1 MIKAILTGFEPFDG
15 NGFNPSWEAV
25 ERVNAPEG
33 VELRRLRLPV
43 VYQKAPAL
51 LLKEMREW
59 APDLV
64 ICVGLA
70 EGRAEVTPERI
81 AINVMDETIPDN
93 EGFFP
98 HGDPIDPAG
107 ETAYLTKL
115 PVHAIVDA
123 LKAEGIP
130 AKISNTAG
138 VYVCNNLMYG
148 LLQAIADEP
157 LMHGVRGGFI
167 HVPATEEMG
176 LAETVPT
183 LPLDT
188 LVRALET
195 ALRVCLEG

>member
-1 MIKAILTGFEPFDG
+1 MKVIMTGFEPFDG

-25 ERVNAPEG
+25 KQVKAPEG
-33 VELRRLRLPV
+33 AEIRKLHLPV
-43 VYQKAPAL
+43 VYQKAPAVL
-51 LLKEMREW
+51 RKEMLEW
-59 APDLV
+59 VPDIV

-81 AINVMDETIPDN
+81 AVNVMDETIPDN
-93 EGFFP
+93 EGSFP

-115 PVHAIVDA
+115 PVHAIEAA

-148 LLQAIADEP
+148 LLQAIAEEP
-157 LMHGVRGGFI
+157 LLRGVKGGFI
-167 HVPATEEMG
+167 HVPATKEMG
-176 LAETVPT
+176 LADSVPV
-183 LPLDT
+183 LPLET
-188 LVRALET
+188 LVKALEIS
-195 ALRVCLEG
+195 LEVSMK

>member
-1 MIKAILTGFEPFDG
+1 MRVILTGFEPFDG

-25 ERVNAPEG
+25 KQVKAPEG
-33 VELRRLRLPV
+33 VEIRKLHLPV
-43 VYQKAPAL
+43 VYQKAPAI
-51 LLKEMREW
+51 LLKEMRGW
-59 APDLV
+59 VPDIV

-70 EGRAEVTPERI
+70 EGRAEVTPERV
-81 AINVMDETIPDN
+81 AVNVMDETIPDN

-115 PVHAIVDA
+115 PVHAIEAA
-123 LKAEGIP
+123 LKAEEIP

-157 LMHGVRGGFI
+157 LFRNVKGGFI
-167 HVPATEEMG
+167 HVPATKEMG
-176 LAETVPT
+176 LAESVPV
-183 LPLDT
+183 LPLET
-188 LVRALET
+188 LVRALEI
-195 ALRVCLEG
+195 ALNTVLES